1 MENGKLCINLY
12 INKFEQQFNHSTMP
26 VLKYTNITY
35 KCVGHVK
42 CSCFN
47 KKILI
52 NQNKCCSF
60 SWLMI
65 EDWNNN
71 SMQHNV
77 QIWFKTSARDRGTT
91 LLIILY
97 ILILLIALSTWI
109 RTLAIDCVVS
119 TSSSNWPFSERKG
132 SFGSNRS
139 IMLNP
144 LSAM

>member
-35 KCVGHVK
+35 KCVSHVK

-65 EDWNNN
+65 EDRNNN

-91 LLIILY
+91 LLKCIEQTRVLSVKMKNIPSSLRIL
-97 ILILLIALSTWI
+97 ALQ
-109 RTLAIDCVVS
+109 R
-119 TSSSNWPFSERKG
+119 
-132 SFGSNRS
+132 SFCSCFLGKR
-139 IMLNP
+139 
-144 LSAM
+144 